1 MKISKGF
8 ECRGAKIKCFMKKK
22 SFLRRQTNNVL
33 KYRIFCSQSSGSM
46 SLEVANRMYIQATFN
61 VLKDFRKT
69 VRKTF
74 GSDTREVNFV
84 KNHEKARRIINNWVE
99 KRTRHKI
106 KQMIGPGNH
115 VSHNNNNDANIL
127 VYALNKLLTSV
138 FIDQFCD
145 TQSLKTSS
153 S

>member
-1 MKISKGF
+1 MFYEKEILF
-8 ECRGAKIKCFMKKK
+8 RC
-22 SFLRRQTNNVL
+22 QTNNIL
-33 KYRIFCSQSSGSM
+33 KYTKICPQSSGSM
-46 SLEVANRMYIQATFN
+46 SLEVANRMYIQASFN
-61 VLKDFRKT
+61 VLKDFRRT

-74 GSDTREVNFV
+74 GSDTKEVNFE

-115 VSHNNNNDANIL
+115 VSHNNDNAIIL
-127 VYALNKLLTSV
+127 VYTLNKPLISV

-145 TQSLKTSS
+145 TQSLKISS
-153 S
+153 P